1 MELPSL
7 EVVAAFWAAGQ
18 RIALVANW
26 GFSVVVRISQL
37 KFNWRVFSVGEKRIR
52 VVHGRHSKLAHPNHL
67 GERNIWLFFR
77 RNTYPKYC
85 H

>member
-26 GFSVVVRISQL
+26 SFSIVVRVSQL
-37 KFNWRVFSVGEKRIR
+37 KFKGRFFFQKEKPLR
-52 VVHGRHSKLAHPNHL
+52 VVPVAIAN
-67 GERNIWLFFR
+67 
-77 RNTYPKYC
+77 
-85 H
+85 